1 MKHTLNL
8 CLLICLVLSLWYG
21 PKTFI
26 LCKDALLLWFE
37 TLVPSLFI
45 SMVIIRMLYKRNAF
59 QCISFSW
66 IKNIFHMDTDAIP
79 IVICTMLL
87 GFPAGASFV
96 DQLCASHILN
106 KDGGHRLVL
115 SCCYATSGFV
125 IMTCGSVL
133 FQSIA
138 IGYLLFIAQIIAGL
152 SIFFCHRHTYIHVY
166 KKHTA
171 IEKQPFMQQLAQAIS
186 ESGISLYM
194 IGGYLMLF
202 MTITALLFSFLPE
215 TISMPLRIVAEFSSG
230 TALIQQLP
238 YSTFQLAILTCM
250 LLGFGGFCV
259 HMQIYSMCE
268 HISLSYLRFFI
279 IRLIQAILSGCIFII
294 LFLLFQAITL

>member
-8 CLLICLVLSLWYG
+8 CLFLCLVVSLWYG
-21 PKTFI
+21 PKTFL

-59 QCISFSW
+59 QCISSLW
-66 IKNIFHMDTDAIP
+66 MKNVFHMDRDAIP

-96 DQLCASHILN
+96 DQLCAQHILD
-106 KDGGHRLVL
+106 KEGGHRLVL
-115 SCCYATSGFV
+115 SCCYATAGFV
-125 IMTCGSVL
+125 IMTCGTVL
-133 FQSIA
+133 FHSLT
-138 IGYLLFIAQIIAGL
+138 IGCLLFIAQLMAGL
-152 SIFFCHRHTYIHVY
+152 TIFYCHRHTWISVY
-166 KKHTA
+166 KNTEIKS
-171 IEKQPFMQQLAQAIS
+171 QPFMRELAQAIT
-186 ESGISLYM
+186 ESGLSLYM

-202 MTITALLFSFLPE
+202 MTLTALLFSFLP
-215 TISMPLRIVAEFSSG
+215 TSISMPLRIVAEFSSG
-230 TALIQQLP
+230 TSLIQTLP
-238 YSTFQLAILTCM
+238 FSTFSLAILTCM

-268 HISLSYLRFFI
+268 HISISYWRFFL
-279 IRLIQAILSGCIFII
+279 IRIIQAVLSGCIFII
-294 LFLLFQAITL
+294 LFLLFQTFTL